1 MPVSSSETPVAAG
14 DTPTAARRS
23 KARPDPRPS
32 RLMIGAGAIA
42 ALTVIGAG
50 LVRFPVSGT
59 EASSVTP
66 GGATTERPVEATPRV
81 RYIKLKPG
89 QKAPEGARVIKRK
102 APPPRV
108 VVRRV
113 TVSAPSASRSAPTRP
128 RPVVRTR
135 QSG

>member
-1 MPVSSSETPVAAG
+1 MPVSSSKAPAAAG
-14 DTPTAARRS
+14 DAGKAPRS
-23 KARPDPRPS
+23 PKARPDPRPS
-32 RLMIGAGAIA
+32 RLMVGAGAMA

-50 LVRFPVSGT
+50 LVRFPVSGS
-59 EASSVTP
+59 EASAATP
-66 GGATTERPVEATPRV
+66 GQAKTDRQVEATPRV

-89 QKAPEGARVIKRK
+89 QKAPEGARVITRK

-113 TVSAPSASRSAPTRP
+113 TVSAPSAPRTAPTRS

>member
-1 MPVSSSETPVAAG
+1 MPVSSSKTPAAAG
-14 DTPTAARRS
+14 DARNTPPRP

-32 RLMIGAGAIA
+32 RLMVGAGAMA

-59 EASSVTP
+59 EASSAPPVQ
-66 GGATTERPVEATPRV
+66 ATTDRLAEATPRV

-89 QKAPEGARVIKRK
+89 QKAPKGARVIKRK

-113 TVSAPSASRSAPTRP
+113 TVSAPSTQRSAPTRP